1 MYLVKIFKI
10 IIHDRVRGYEDF
22 YASLKLGKKTP
33 PLNYH
38 KLCIHNVTSTETNKK
53 VIPSFRHTYEF
64 DNSNEMEHFLKK
76 QTSVVHLI

>member
-1 MYLVKIFKI
+1 MTGLGDTKISML
-10 IIHDRVRGYEDF
+10 HSSWE
-22 YASLKLGKKTP
+22 KKTP

-53 VIPSFRHTYEF
+53 VIPSFRHTHEF
-64 DNSNEMEHFLKK
+64 DNSNEMEQFLKK